1 MLGVP
6 KSDIDASF
14 KADRFTVS
22 WHTVHETERVEG
34 RMVYREREEKH
45 HSRTIQVPEK
55 TKVCIHSVI
64 IAIGANLGE
73 PSSKTLK
80 HPITRAMADL
90 SSSTRRPARCAR
102 GRLELYDYHC

>member
-34 RMVYREREEKH
+34 RMVYRERAEKH

-55 TKVCIHSVI
+55 TKVCIPFRDDC
-64 IAIGANLGE
+64 N
-73 PSSKTLK
+73 
-80 HPITRAMADL
+80 
-90 SSSTRRPARCAR
+90 RR
-102 GRLELYDYHC
+102 

>member
-1 MLGVP
+1 MGVSASLRTVCACGLKHICQVITTFMLGVP
-6 KSDIDASF
+6 KRDIDASF

-55 TKVCIHSVI
+55 TKVRFIHK
-64 IAIGANLGE
+64 G
-73 PSSKTLK
+73 
-80 HPITRAMADL
+80 
-90 SSSTRRPARCAR
+90 
-102 GRLELYDYHC
+102 